1 MQSLTF
7 RSMSNLYGLV
17 EHPIMEVSDLI
28 RYYESRGY
36 AYRHRSM
43 RAGYV
48 PRMTPG
54 NCIVANYSGRF
65 GQGIQI
71 AEGYD
76 SSRVIVHYLIKKG
89 VIRNAKAQAAETL
102 GN

>member
-17 EHPIMEVSDLI
+17 EHPILEVSDLI
-28 RYYESRGY
+28 RHYEGMGY

-65 GQGIQI
+65 GHGIQI

-76 SSRVIVHYLIKKG
+76 TSRVIVHYLIKKG
-89 VIRNAKAQAAETL
+89 ASRNAETQATETL